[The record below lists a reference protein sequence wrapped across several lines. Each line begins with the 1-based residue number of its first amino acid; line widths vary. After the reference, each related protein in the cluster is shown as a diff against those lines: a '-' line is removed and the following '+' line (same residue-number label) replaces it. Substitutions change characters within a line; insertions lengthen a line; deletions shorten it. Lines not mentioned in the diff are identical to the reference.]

1 MFYNRFGKNI
11 LKKQLRWYVFILMNL
26 ELILMSAL
34 SYQFIAFIQQILCRL
49 NDVTFLCN
57 D

>member
-11 LKKQLRWYVFILMNL
+11 LKKQLWWYVFILMNL